1 MGLVATLLP
10 NQLRLHRL
18 RAALRDRYSVVTC
31 ADWEGLLSVCA
42 AEPVSVAVL
51 DLHAGVNLNAAF
63 DYLRQLKRRFPS
75 VRVVLY
81 ASLPPAR
88 PRDLFEAGR
97 FGLDGLIVADQ
108 DDEPRRLLLLVEQ
121 AQARGLTE
129 VLRQAMGDVK
139 PTVRDA
145 TLIAVTRAHQ
155 PLSPEKLADI
165 LGIPRKTLTTRLA
178 QAGYPAPQ
186 RLIAWGRLMVA
197 AAMLEDDERSADSVA
212 MALDYPSGSAFRNQ
226 CQRYLQAAPQQ
237 IRARGG
243 ARYVVDAFMRQVGQ
257 QAAGEGLP
265 PSAVPVTPAPATIAP
280 TTATPR
286 ALQLVL

>member
-31 ADWEGLLSVCA
+31 ADWEGLLRACA
-42 AEPVSVAVL
+42 SAPVSVAVL
-51 DLHAGVNLNAAF
+51 DLHAGATLNAAF

-81 ASLPPAR
+81 TGLPPAR

-129 VLRQAMGDVK
+129 VLRQAMGDVR

-178 QAGYPAPQ
+178 QAGYPTPQ

-197 AAMLEDDERSADSVA
+197 AKMLEDDERSADSVA
-212 MALDYPSGSAFRNQ
+212 LALEYPSGSAFRNQ
-226 CQRYLQAAPQQ
+226 CQRYLQATPHE

-243 ARYVVDAFMRQVGQ
+243 ARYVVDTFM
-257 QAAGEGLP
+257 GLIQP
-265 PSAVPVTPAPATIAP
+265 PVSPERPPESPAPP
-280 TTATPR
+280 EPATPTSAPR
-286 ALQLVL
+286 PFKLAI